1 MNEDTV
7 SQTLVFCLEMH
18 CFGEKHSIFFSKV
31 RAEGSSSPL
40 VRNKDSE
47 SVALD
52 FFSPFFVEE
61 GKHPISLYAFDKI
74 HSSGIHDRTKRPIAS
89 RDRKAPGRQTGEGAF
104 PSLMGCAV
112 MLRSALLQYVHLFP
126 PCNEG
131 QDKSG
136 ADFHRI
142 PKWERAPEAEN
153 INIYQET

>member
-1 MNEDTV
+1 MIEPNDPSPAGTGRHRAGR
-7 SQTLVFCLEMH
+7 L
-18 CFGEKHSIFFSKV
+18 GKV
-31 RAEGSSSPL
+31 
-40 VRNKDSE
+40 
-47 SVALD
+47 
-52 FFSPFFVEE
+52 
-61 GKHPISLYAFDKI
+61 
-74 HSSGIHDRTKRPIAS
+74 AS
-89 RDRKAPGRQTGEGAF
+89 